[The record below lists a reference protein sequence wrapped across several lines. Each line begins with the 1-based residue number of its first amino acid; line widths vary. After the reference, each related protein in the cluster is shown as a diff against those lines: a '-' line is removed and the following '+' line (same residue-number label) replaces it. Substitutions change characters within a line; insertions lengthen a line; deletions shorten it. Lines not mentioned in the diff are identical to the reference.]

1 MKHHSIAD
9 SSEGAEEEQGQAQHQ
24 PVRLKMVTFRVKRF
38 MGLNLSE
45 ISVLLRNQSPHLYS
59 VDVGLASTQ
68 GFTMLWR
75 SYPHPIPTM
84 GL

>member
-1 MKHHSIAD
+1 
-9 SSEGAEEEQGQAQHQ
+9 
-24 PVRLKMVTFRVKRF
+24 